1 MGTNTRQATYDRGT
15 GTNRLVFAYTVE
27 STDTDSDGIAI
38 DANSLALPTE
48 ATIVDTEGGKA
59 VLTHTALAA
68 QAGHKVDGSDE
79 ALTGGICERTPQVRD
94 KLVELVKANDSNVT
108 DCSEVDPDNPNHLAA
123 LTGRSTWLGIAGIAT
138 LKPGDFANLGGSP
151 PCGSTTTT

>member
-1 MGTNTRQATYDRGT
+1 MSGDTYKQGETIEAAVTFSKPVTVTGTPTLALSVGTNTRQATYDRGT

-68 QAGHKVDGSDE
+68 QAGHKVDGSD
-79 ALTGGICERTPQVRD
+79 
-94 KLVELVKANDSNVT
+94 
-108 DCSEVDPDNPNHLAA
+108 DPA
-123 LTGRSTWLGIAGIAT
+123 ST
-138 LKPGDFANLGGSP
+138 
-151 PCGSTTTT
+151 